1 MVGDD
6 FQLAPKLEFEKDE
19 VQDLPS
25 YDEDKFEKLKSIYEK
40 SVFANTLNKAK
51 DAGRLITLNVNYRSV
66 KDVLNAYNIFYGYT
80 LGNMREKVRP
90 SRVNFTDK
98 YPQLNEKDIFFVDVK
113 NGKEATFGTS
123 RYNTEELC
131 ATADVLKDLIENTNN
146 ATSVSVSAIFPYAAQ
161 IEKFQKEYLELINIA
176 KKTFKSFEI
185 DTVDAFQGR
194 ETDIVL
200 VNTVVTD
207 SSRKNFLN
215 DFRRINV
222 SMSRARDKLFVFGN
236 PITLSKIEMK
246 VGDGDKKRYFK
257 DIIDDI
263 QRFGYKIQYEGGLS
277 YESTSKSKIEIN

>member
-1 MVGDD
+1 M
-6 FQLAPKLEFEKDE
+6 
-19 VQDLPS
+19 
-25 YDEDKFEKLKSIYEK
+25 
-40 SVFANTLNKAK
+40 
-51 DAGRLITLNVNYRSV
+51 
-66 KDVLNAYNIFYGYT
+66 
-80 LGNMREKVRP
+80 
-90 SRVNFTDK
+90 
-98 YPQLNEKDIFFVDVK
+98 
-113 NGKEATFGTS
+113 
-123 RYNTEELC
+123 
-131 ATADVLKDLIENTNN
+131 
-146 ATSVSVSAIFPYAAQ
+146 
-161 IEKFQKEYLELINIA
+161 ELINIA

-207 SSRKNFLN
+207 SKRKNFLN

-246 VGDGDKKRYFK
+246 VGDGDKRRYFK